1 MSEEQHKLIKT
12 VNNFLHWY
20 LGKEY
25 TPKDILELI
34 LTIVAI
40 VFVIF
45 GFLKNKTYYE
55 DVSLEFYSIDTQGK
69 YFPQNIYDEIALDE
83 RPTKVVLVSP
93 ANVPMKVDIMKFKDM
108 KNDSELI
115 YKSMGYSKTIEPGD
129 ALKIAYT
136 ESEGIPNYQL
146 HISTEYGET
155 DVPLIYNGRYNN
167 INKTKIKATRKVIP
181 YFLDKILN

>member
-1 MSEEQHKLIKT
+1 M
-12 VNNFLHWY
+12 
-20 LGKEY
+20 
-25 TPKDILELI
+25 
-34 LTIVAI
+34 
-40 VFVIF
+40 
-45 GFLKNKTYYE
+45 
-55 DVSLEFYSIDTQGK
+55 SLEFYSIDTQGK

-83 RPTKVVLVSP
+83 SPTKIVLVSP

>member
-1 MSEEQHKLIKT
+1 
-12 VNNFLHWY
+12 
-20 LGKEY
+20 
-25 TPKDILELI
+25 
-34 LTIVAI
+34 
-40 VFVIF
+40 
-45 GFLKNKTYYE
+45 
-55 DVSLEFYSIDTQGK
+55 
-69 YFPQNIYDEIALDE
+69 
-83 RPTKVVLVSP
+83 
-93 ANVPMKVDIMKFKDM
+93 MKVDIMKFKDM

>member
-1 MSEEQHKLIKT
+1 MSAEKHELIKK
-12 VNNFLHWY
+12 VNIFLDWY

-25 TPKDILELI
+25 TPKDIFELI
-34 LTIVAI
+34 LSFLAI

-55 DVSLEFYSIDTQGK
+55 DVSLEFYSIDTQGIS
-69 YFPQNIYDEIALDE
+69 FPQNIYDEIVLDE
-83 RPTKVVLVSP
+83 SPTKIVLVSP
-93 ANVPMKVDIMKFKDM
+93 ANVAMKVDIMKFKDM

-115 YKSMGYSKTIEPGD
+115 YETKGDSKTIEPGD
-129 ALKIAYT
+129 ALKISYT

-146 HISTEYGET
+146 HISTEHGEA
-155 DVPLIYNGRYNN
+155 DIPLIYNGRYNN

>member
-1 MSEEQHKLIKT
+1 MILS
-12 VNNFLHWY
+12 FL
-20 LGKEY
+20 
-25 TPKDILELI
+25 
-34 LTIVAI
+34 AI

-55 DVSLEFYSIDTQGK
+55 DVSLEFYSIDTQGIS
-69 YFPQNIYDEIALDE
+69 FPQNIYDEIVLDKS
-83 RPTKVVLVSP
+83 PTKIVLVSP
-93 ANVPMKVDIMKFKDM
+93 ANVAMKVDIMKFKDM

-115 YKSMGYSKTIEPGD
+115 YETKGDSKTIEPGD
-129 ALKIAYT
+129 ALKISYT

-146 HISTEYGET
+146 HISIEHGEA
-155 DVPLIYNGRYNN
+155 DIPLIYNGRYNN